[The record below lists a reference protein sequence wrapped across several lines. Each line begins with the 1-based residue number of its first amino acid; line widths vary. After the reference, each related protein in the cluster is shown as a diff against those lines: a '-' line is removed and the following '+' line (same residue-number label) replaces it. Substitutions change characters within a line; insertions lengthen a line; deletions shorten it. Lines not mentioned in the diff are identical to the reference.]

1 MTLRI
6 ATRKSALAL
15 WQAERV
21 RDLLAARGEA
31 CELVPMS
38 TEGDRIVDRPLAQVG
53 GKGLF
58 VKELEQALAAGRAD
72 LAVHSAKDVPFALPD
87 EFVLSAFPAREDPR
101 DALVAPGARTFE
113 KLRQGA
119 RVGTSSLRRAVHL
132 LAARPDLVIVPIRG
146 NVETRL
152 SRATGGTVLR
162 GGVEV
167 RPADGDPQG
176 PLDAVVLA
184 LAGLRRLGLERHVTE
199 ILPVELSLPA
209 AGQGAL
215 AVETVRGS
223 RGEKATL
230 ALSDRRTELCVRAER
245 AVLARLAGGCTV
257 PVAAYASLEG
267 ERLFLRASLGGPDGR
282 GGVTLVRAEARGSDP
297 DALGREVGEAL
308 LDQGGASLLEASR
321 AQAFGL
327 PAPKRA

>member
-1 MTLRI
+1 
-6 ATRKSALAL
+6 
-15 WQAERV
+15 
-21 RDLLAARGEA
+21 
-31 CELVPMS
+31 
-38 TEGDRIVDRPLAQVG
+38 
-53 GKGLF
+53 
-58 VKELEQALAAGRAD
+58 
-72 LAVHSAKDVPFALPD
+72 
-87 EFVLSAFPAREDPR
+87 
-101 DALVAPGARTFE
+101 
-113 KLRQGA
+113 
-119 RVGTSSLRRAVHL
+119 
-132 LAARPDLVIVPIRG
+132 
-146 NVETRL
+146 
-152 SRATGGTVLR
+152 
-162 GGVEV
+162 
-167 RPADGDPQG
+167 
-176 PLDAVVLA
+176 VVLA

-215 AVETVRGS
+215 AVETVGGS